1 MSAQSTKQAFDSF
14 GFQRLVLLGSAGYS
28 RAELPLDESVS
39 LIAPNN
45 TGKTSLINA
54 MQFLLIINKQRMDFG
69 AHDVDK
75 SRRFYFPNNSAYIM
89 LEATLPSSGT
99 VVIGCVGKGVS
110 HDYQYFAYKGQ
121 LNVDEFRTDE
131 GTVVNQSA
139 LIAHM
144 AKHGKLVHFYNSTD
158 FAKIL
163 YGNRVKRSA
172 NEPDFTVFKLENARD
187 ADAYQRVLTRTL
199 RLDRLK
205 SKDVKEH
212 LLHIF
217 KHDVTDSSI
226 DFKQVWDKAFADINV
241 EREQYNL
248 AVQHVPLLDVL
259 EKNRDDRLQTRGR
272 IMATRPQIEAALE
285 GWEQYYN
292 ESSEQLNQ
300 QIQSL
305 DIERRERLS
314 KDRQLTEQRTQLSTQ
329 LDALRKEKT
338 AQDELEQQFALI
350 NSRDQLQQQQDEIRR
365 QYDEMTARIRQVRT
379 RSPSQIE
386 RDIEQNAR
394 EQKALARE
402 LDTLSENLWQTLQTE
417 LNPEHADKLN
427 RLLNREVMTLGRANF
442 KVNSGQ
448 LSAAL
453 SRMQPGQWNEL
464 GLELDLGS
472 LSPQHVVKSADEIK
486 LRQSELTQQYQ
497 ELQQQLSTAQSLEK
511 SKQEQ
516 DALFS
521 QLDEIKASIQQFD
534 TLLALREKQPE
545 RERQLADG
553 EERLVEI
560 ESQLA
565 ELEHAN
571 ELLDKKS
578 ERING
583 ELGQLQ
589 QKHDRID
596 TLRNQRIDGGA
607 HFQYLDQ
614 RPHLPWIDELSIH
627 PENLADALEDYQRTC
642 QRLVSLERD
651 IQNQLNEIHH
661 HGLTKF
667 QYAESEES
675 EIDTLINFRHQLQKE
690 AEALERRA
698 RTAVVNVTA
707 SLRDLRGGL
716 YSLKRRMNEFNRLIG
731 ARQLSDLKV
740 FKIETQDDELL
751 VSAIDTL
758 IETAAKVESGE
769 TFTLFNQTSVLDDV
783 QLDRARQRLI
793 DECNARQGL
802 RVADLF
808 QLSFVVGKMNAAP
821 ESFDDLDS
829 AASNGTVLMAKL
841 VTGLAMLHLMQDKR
855 HKVKALCYLDEALA
869 LDTRNQESLIETA
882 AEFGFSLIFASPA
895 PLTTAR
901 YCVPILQRNG
911 KNQISRESWHILEPL
926 TPESEELSSSN
937 LSVDV
942 LRTDNGAAL

>member
-1 MSAQSTKQAFDSF
+1 MAKQTFDSF

-89 LEATLPSSGT
+89 LEASLPSSGT

-110 HDYQYFAYKGQ
+110 HDFQYFAYKGQ
-121 LNVDEFRTDE
+121 LNLDEFRTDE
-131 GTVVNQSA
+131 GTVVNQPA

-144 AKHGKLVHFYNSTD
+144 AKHGKLVHFYSSTD

-163 YGNRVKRSA
+163 YGNRVNRSA
-172 NEPDFTVFKLENARD
+172 SEPDFTVFKLENARD

-226 DFKQVWDKAFADINV
+226 DFKQAWDKAFADINF
-241 EREQYNL
+241 EREQYNI
-248 AVQHVPLLDVL
+248 AVQHIPLLDAL
-259 EKNRDDRLQTRGR
+259 EKNRDDRLQTRGQ
-272 IMATRPQIEAALE
+272 IIATRPLIEAALE

-292 ESSEQLNQ
+292 ESTKNLNQ
-300 QIQSL
+300 QVEAL
-305 DIERRERLS
+305 EAERRERLL
-314 KDRQLTEQRTQLSTQ
+314 KDRKLTEERTQLSTQ
-329 LDALRKEKT
+329 LSELSKEQA
-338 AQDELEQQFALI
+338 AQDNLEQQFALI
-350 NSRDQLQQQQDEIRR
+350 NNREQLQQQHDNTRK
-365 QYDEMTARIRQVRT
+365 QYEDITARILQVST
-379 RSPSQIE
+379 RSLSQIT
-386 RDIEQNAR
+386 RDIEQNR
-394 EQKALARE
+394 NEQKALARE
-402 LDTLSENLWQTLQTE
+402 LETLSDNLWQTLQAE
-417 LNPEHADKLN
+417 LTPEHADKLN
-427 RLLNREVMTLGRANF
+427 RLFNRDVMTLGNANF
-442 KVNSGQ
+442 KLNADQ
-448 LSAAL
+448 LSSVL
-453 SRMQPGQWNEL
+453 SRMQPDQWYEL
-464 GLELDLGS
+464 GLELNMGS
-472 LSPQHVVKSADEIK
+472 LSPQHVVKSADEIR
-486 LRQSELTQQYQ
+486 LRQSELTQKQD
-497 ELQQQLSTAQSLEK
+497 ELHQQLSTAQSLEK
-511 SKQEQ
+511 SKEEQ
-516 DALFS
+516 DTLYT
-521 QLDEIKASIQQFD
+521 QLDEIKASIQRFD
-534 TLLALREKQPE
+534 RLLMLREQQPE
-545 RERQLADG
+545 RERMVAEVKG
-553 EERLVEI
+553 RI
-560 ESQLA
+560 ENIEGQLA
-565 ELEHAN
+565 ELENAN
-571 ELLDKKS
+571 DVLDRKS
-578 ERING
+578 ERLNG
-583 ELGQLQ
+583 ELSELK
-589 QKHDRID
+589 QKHNRID
-596 TLRNQRIDGGA
+596 TLRNQRIDGSQ
-607 HFQYLDQ
+607 HFEYLDERQ
-614 RPHLPWIDELSIH
+614 HLPWIDDRSIQ
-627 PENLADALEDYQRTC
+627 PQNLADALENYQRTC

-651 IQNQLNEIHH
+651 IHNQLNEIHH
-661 HGLTKF
+661 HGFTKF
-667 QYAESEES
+667 NYAENEES
-675 EIDTLINFRHQLQKE
+675 ETDALINFRHQLQKE
-690 AEALERRA
+690 SEALERRA

-716 YSLKRRMNEFNRLIG
+716 HSLKRRMKEFNSLIG

-758 IETAAKVESGE
+758 IETASKVESGE
-769 TFTLFNQTSVLDDV
+769 TFTLFNQSSVLDDE
-783 QLDRARQRLI
+783 QLNRARQRLI

-855 HKVKALCYLDEALA
+855 HRVKALCYLDEALA
-869 LDTRNQESLIETA
+869 LDTRNQESLIDTA
-882 AEFGFSLIFASPA
+882 AVFGFSLIFASPA

-901 YCVPILQRNG
+901 YCVPILEHNG
-911 KNQISRESWHILEPL
+911 KNLISRESWHILEPL
-926 TPESEELSSSN
+926 TSDSDESPLSN
-937 LSVDV
+937 ASVEVQRLDTGTV
-942 LRTDNGAAL
+942 L